1 MLRRT
6 LDEERKGMDTFPTK
20 MLVATEGSEEAELAL
35 RNAVNLANSTGSE
48 LHIVHVFPRDEGIP
62 YPAEVLKMEAQE
74 TEQQAREFL
83 DRQVQ
88 RAREEGVTVAQ
99 SHYKAGRPANEG
111 VKLSEELGVDLVVV
125 GSTGL
130 GGIRR
135 ALMGSVSDSVVRYAP
150 CPVMTVRG

>member
-1 MLRRT
+1 
-6 LDEERKGMDTFPTK
+6 MDNFPTK

-35 RNAVNLANSTGSE
+35 QTAVTLAKNTGSE
-48 LHIVHVFPRDEGIP
+48 LHVVHVFPMDEGIP
-62 YPAEVLKMEAQE
+62 YPAEVLKREAEE
-74 TEQQAREFL
+74 TEQQARDFL

-88 RAREEGVTVAQ
+88 RVRDEGLVAAE
-99 SHYKAGRPANEG
+99 SYYRKGRPANEI

-125 GSTGL
+125 GSRGL

-150 CPVMTVRG
+150 CPVMTVRGK